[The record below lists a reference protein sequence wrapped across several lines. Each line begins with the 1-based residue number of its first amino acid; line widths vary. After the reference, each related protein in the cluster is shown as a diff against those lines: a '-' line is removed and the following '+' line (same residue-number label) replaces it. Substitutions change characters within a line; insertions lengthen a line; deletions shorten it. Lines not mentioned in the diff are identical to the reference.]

1 MFRTSTFLR
10 FVLLVDAATCFAN
23 GLLMIFASSSV
34 AQISGLP
41 ETLVRYAGF
50 SLLPFAMFLV
60 FLATRQLSSQYLVW
74 AAILLNVLWTA
85 DSLLLLVTGWVA
97 PTPLGYLLVT
107 AQALGVGTLAGLEYV
122 GLRKSVVAAT

>member
-23 GLLMIFASSSV
+23 GLLMIFASNSV
-34 AQISGLP
+34 AQVSGLP
-41 ETLVRYAGF
+41 ETLVRYAGI

-85 DSLLLLVTGWVA
+85 DSLLLLVTGWVS
-97 PTPLGYLLVT
+97 PTQLGYLLVI
-107 AQALGVGTLAGLEYV
+107 AQALGVGVLAGLEYV